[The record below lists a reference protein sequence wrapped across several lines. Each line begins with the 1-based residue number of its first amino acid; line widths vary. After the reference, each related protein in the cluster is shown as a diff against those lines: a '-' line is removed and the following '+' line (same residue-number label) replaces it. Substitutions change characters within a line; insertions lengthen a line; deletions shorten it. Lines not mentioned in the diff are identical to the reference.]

1 MLFNINLDFIS
12 QILLTTWL
20 CIQVLMNVVSYK
32 PGTYLWGLGRGVT
45 RFFSQETFRPLQLEI
60 GDTCLQ
66 TKYSEVIKD

>member
-1 MLFNINLDFIS
+1 MHPNINE
-12 QILLTTWL
+12 
-20 CIQVLMNVVSYK
+20 CSYK
-32 PGTYLWGLGRGVT
+32 LGAYLWGLGRGVT

>member
-12 QILLTTWL
+12 QIPLTTWL
-20 CIQVLMNVVSYK
+20 CIQVLMNVVTNQVRIF
-32 PGTYLWGLGRGVT
+32 GDWEGGVT